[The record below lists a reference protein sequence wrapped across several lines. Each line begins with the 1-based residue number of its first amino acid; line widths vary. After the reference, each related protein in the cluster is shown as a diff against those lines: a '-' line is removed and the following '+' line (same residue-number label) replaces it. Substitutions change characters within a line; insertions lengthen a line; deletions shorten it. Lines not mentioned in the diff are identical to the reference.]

1 MGWKASLG
9 EFCFH
14 AQTATP
20 LNHAGERREDASP
33 VQGCETSPKSQQGG
47 LQPPAGLLEARKS
60 SPCTQSCPESR
71 AQAP

>member
-9 EFCFH
+9 KFCFL

-47 LQPPAGLLEARKS
+47 LQPPAGLLEARKTS
-60 SPCTQSCPESR
+60 LCTQSCPESR